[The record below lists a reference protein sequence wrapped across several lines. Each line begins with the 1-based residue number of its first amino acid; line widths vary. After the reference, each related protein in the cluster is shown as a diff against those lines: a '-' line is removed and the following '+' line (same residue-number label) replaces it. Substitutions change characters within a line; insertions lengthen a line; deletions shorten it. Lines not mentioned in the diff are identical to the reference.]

1 MEFDQA
7 VAELDTLIETLE
19 REDDQRALM
28 VLQLIDAVHR
38 PGLERLA
45 AGEVDDPMAHALLS
59 MYELVPLEDTIQVE
73 EALDEIR
80 PYIESHG
87 GELELLHVDEGSVH
101 VRMSGAC
108 HGCAASAMTLRRGIE
123 EKLRERYPNFREV
136 VAHDPEPDE
145 ATNGTAAPQLL
156 EIKGPELLQIV
167 GVTPDGAQGAVAQP
181 AGAQPAAPRA
191 DGLKRPVFEEAGP
204 LSDLPEGAMKS
215 IETDG
220 LSVLILNVGGEPYAF
235 RNTCPVD
242 GDRAL
247 PLDGARLTGSVLV
260 CPWHNCA
267 YDARSGKRV
276 DDQSKA
282 PALAV
287 VPIAVRDGMLKV
299 AVNVA

>member
-7 VAELDTLIETLE
+7 VAELDTLISTLE

-28 VLQLIDAVHR
+28 LLQLIDAIHR
-38 PGLERLA
+38 PGLELLA
-45 AGEVDDPMAHALLS
+45 AGELDHPMAHALLS
-59 MYELVPLEDTIQVE
+59 MYELAPVEERIQVE
-73 EALDEIR
+73 EALDEVR

-87 GELELLHVDEGSVH
+87 GELELLDVEDGSVH

-123 EKLRERYPNFREV
+123 EKLRERYPGFREV
-136 VAHDPEPDE
+136 VAHDPETGE
-145 ATNGTAAPQLL
+145 TANGAAAPQLL
-156 EIKGPELLQIV
+156 EIKGPELLKIESV
-167 GVTPDGAQGAVAQP
+167 RPEGA
-181 AGAQPAAPRA
+181 RRE
-191 DGLKRPVFEEAGP
+191 GLKRPVFQEAGP
-204 LSDLPEGAMKS
+204 LTDLPVGEMKS
-215 IETDG
+215 IEADG
-220 LSVLILNVGGEPYAF
+220 ASILIANVAGEPYAF

-242 GDRAL
+242 ADRAL
-247 PLDGARLTGSVLV
+247 PLDGGRLTGAVLV
-260 CPWHNCA
+260 CPWHNCS

-276 DDQSKA
+276 DDQPKA